1 MEDQVRQHDLQGR
14 LITNGVRADK
24 TPFEEAMTKGMQ
36 DPKFIA
42 ASIEEVARGCVADGA
57 DVVIIGCCGL
67 GPLCTLAGFNKITVG
82 GQEVPVLNAVTIV
95 AKTTEMAADIRRGAG
110 LPIPSRIR
118 GQALP
123 SKGDLARVRTV
134 YGLPA

>member
-1 MEDQVRQHDLQGR
+1 MKGLQNPN
-14 LITNGVRADK
+14 LVADI
-24 TPFEEAMTKGMQ
+24 
-36 DPKFIA
+36 IA
-42 ASIEEVARGCVADGA
+42 EGARECVADGA

-95 AKTTEMAADIRRGAG
+95 AKTTEMAVDIKKGTG

-123 SKGDLARVRTV
+123 SKGDLARVRAV
-134 YGLPA
+134 YCLPA